1 MPGSL
6 AQLLVDPGNLGL
18 EAARGRDT
26 LLDQGRLPQK
36 HRTQITKDPTMH
48 GFLWSSGQSERPCQG
63 IPVSAVR
70 RFPGNTKT
78 LLAP

>member
-36 HRTQITKDPTMH
+36 HRAQITKDPTM
-48 GFLWSSGQSERPCQG
+48 GFCGARGSQSGPVRAFLCQQ
-63 IPVSAVR
+63 
-70 RFPGNTKT
+70 
-78 LLAP
+78 